1 MSFFNFIKNLL
12 PPPLTSRWRRAV
24 PRRED
29 ESAGKAWRRAVK
41 PMAFI
46 ALAALCYVLARLALF
61 GLGER
66 PTLTNSLTLA
76 ILLAFILPGRRTYL
90 LLALP
95 LSILVALYA
104 PVGFE
109 FGAPGFQFIIS
120 FYTTNPGEAA
130 DFLGMI
136 SIRSWLKAI
145 AVPTLAWLIHD
156 AAMRL
161 SIRPW
166 RNKTFI
172 LASVITL
179 VVAVCPTRFV
189 QNSTEGVKAALAE
202 ISRFRENCVRSAW
215 PKSVRRAG
223 PRDYVLVIGE
233 SARRDYFH
241 VYGYPVANT
250 PFLDRAPAT
259 IVDGLAAGGTYT
271 IGSLRLM
278 LTKGDVSRWEPDYSL
293 TLPKLALSAGITTH
307 WLSNQGFIGQW
318 DTPVSSIAAQSE
330 HVQFRN
336 KLSYDVRNDSDR
348 MLLGM
353 LDNALA
359 EADSG
364 ADRSNRSN
372 LFVLHTLG
380 SHPDACKRLFPE
392 DAQAKVSEKRYEYV
406 ACYVSTIAKTDVFL
420 KDVHARMLER
430 RARTGRPFSILYFSD
445 HGLLQRELDGR
456 IHIDNGRPGKRHY
469 DIPLV
474 MIDSER
480 PERRVL
486 HSRKSGLRFV
496 DGLAN
501 WMGVENARIEPYDLF
516 DGKDDPEDHGLAKRI
531 AEIELPDD
539 PAIDITPWLVEPV
552 ERVFGE

>member
-1 MSFFNFIKNLL
+1 MASAPCDSCVRRVLL
-12 PPPLTSRWRRAV
+12 LSRRPGDLR
-24 PRRED
+24 
-29 ESAGKAWRRAVK
+29 
-41 PMAFI
+41 
-46 ALAALCYVLARLALF
+46 ALA
-61 GLGER
+61 
-66 PTLTNSLTLA
+66 
-76 ILLAFILPGRRTYL
+76 
-90 LLALP
+90 
-95 LSILVALYA
+95 ILVALYA

-109 FGAPGFQFIIS
+109 FGAPWFQFIVS
-120 FYTTNPGEAA
+120 LWATNPEEAA
-130 DFLGMI
+130 EYLGMLTWGELAQGA
-136 SIRSWLKAI
+136 SDPGAHVVHARRGGPLLDPSVAQQAPRTSCRRRPQASKPRSRKLGELRKSC
-145 AVPTLAWLIHD
+145 L
-156 AAMRL
+156 
-161 SIRPW
+161 
-166 RNKTFI
+166 
-172 LASVITL
+172 
-179 VVAVCPTRFV
+179 
-189 QNSTEGVKAALAE
+189 QN
-202 ISRFRENCVRSAW
+202 AW
-215 PKSVRRAG
+215 PESVRRGG
-223 PRDYVLVIGE
+223 PRDFILVIGE
-233 SARRDYFH
+233 SARRYCFH

-293 TLPKLALSAGITTH
+293 TLPKLAQSAGITTH

-364 ADRSNRSN
+364 ADRPDRSNRSN

-406 ACYVSTIAKTDVFL
+406 ACYVSTIAKTDAFL
-420 KDVHARMLER
+420 RDVHARMLER

-445 HGLLQRELDGR
+445 HGMIHRELDGR
-456 IHIDNGRPGKRHY
+456 ILLDNSNVSRRHY

-486 HSRKSGLRFV
+486 HSKKSGLRFV

-539 PAIDITPWLVEPV
+539 PAIDITSWLVEPV